1 MILLSD
7 RQKKILLR
15 LCESDN
21 GITMS
26 AIENSL
32 HISRRTV
39 YREFSELK
47 LYLQQHEV
55 SVRNANGLYRLDGS
69 ATALKGLQTELQGQN
84 EKMGLTAK
92 QRQDALACLLLLS
105 DEPLKI
111 FSLAVSLDVSE
122 GTIQRD
128 LKVVTAAL
136 KEYQVKIVSKK
147 AVGIETVGQEI
158 QIRLILCGILTSE
171 INEYEF
177 FEYLNSKDDYRP
189 HNFFLKLFPKDI
201 LLDCAKAL
209 KQATGAKLAHN
220 SDVQEVQLILIIAIS
235 VMRMTNNTIRKYK
248 VVDVGDLFKYRQ
260 RALEILGNFDG
271 KIKEKI
277 TTSEIDFIAI
287 QIKGLDYKLVKGD
300 WADNYDFQ
308 ISFNVKQLIQ
318 DVSETFHWNF
328 SRDTELFSRLVKHM
342 TFLLHNEGVKL
353 PNTRIKVLNNVS
365 VQYADLYHIL
375 QGALP
380 KIFGNYGFTET
391 EEQLILLYFAN
402 SYASTKSNYLS
413 ALVICPNGI
422 GTASILKS
430 RLRRELPELAEI
442 KIAKVSQLNE
452 IHPNHYDVILST
464 LNLPGFDWNYH
475 IVSPLLVGDE
485 IARIKSFINKFDL
498 EYRRKTVI
506 EGKAVRLE
514 EGQKRLTSLFDM
526 VSESKKLV
534 DHICLEQLD
543 NKNEKLEELLVQIL
557 DRVPAAVVE
566 DRKKIVHEMLKRV
579 EAAPVGIPNASI
591 SLVHATDKSVLS
603 PFFSVYELETPI
615 VMRAMDQN
623 AIYVKR
629 ILLMIGPAPMSDF
642 QNSLMGTISSA
653 IVMNNRYTEIFENG
667 NLDKIKNLVAA
678 QFMEQLD
685 FKRKR

>member
-1 MILLSD
+1 
-7 RQKKILLR
+7 
-15 LCESDN
+15 
-21 GITMS
+21 MS

-32 HISRRTV
+32 HISRRTI

-47 LYLQQHEV
+47 LYLQQHGL
-55 SVRNANGLYRLDGS
+55 SVQNADGHYRLSGPIRALDG
-69 ATALKGLQTELQGQN
+69 LRTELQGQN
-84 EKMGLTAK
+84 ERIELTAK

-105 DEPLKI
+105 DEPVKI

-128 LKVVTAAL
+128 LKVITAAL
-136 KEYQVKIVSKK
+136 KEYQVKVVPKK
-147 AVGIETVGQEI
+147 AVGIQTVGQET

-177 FEYLNSKDDYRP
+177 FEYLNSQNDYQP
-189 HNFFLKLFPKDI
+189 HNFFLKLCPKEI
-201 LLDCAKAL
+201 LLACAKAL
-209 KQATGAKLAHN
+209 KQATGSKLAHN

-235 VMRMTNNTIRKYK
+235 VIRMTNNTIRKYQ

-260 RALEILGNFDG
+260 RALEILNHFDSR
-271 KIKEKI
+271 IKEKI
-277 TTSEIDFIAI
+277 TTSEVDFIAI

-300 WADNYDFQ
+300 WAHNYDFQ

-318 DVSETFHWNF
+318 EVSETFHWNF
-328 SRDTELFSRLVKHM
+328 SRDTELFARLVKHM

-365 VQYADLYHIL
+365 VQYASLYQLL
-375 QGALP
+375 QGALA
-380 KIFGNYGFTET
+380 KVFTGYDFTET

-430 RLRRELPELAEI
+430 RLRREIPELAEI

-464 LNLPGFDWNYH
+464 LSLPGFDWNYH

-485 IARIKSFINKFDL
+485 IARIKSFINQFNL
-498 EYRRKTVI
+498 EYKRKTVR
-506 EGKAVRLE
+506 EGKMISLE
-514 EGQKRLTSLFDM
+514 EGQQRLEELFDM
-526 VSESKKLV
+526 TSESKMLV
-534 DHICLEQLD
+534 DQIRLEHL
-543 NKNEKLEELLVQIL
+543 NNNNEKLAELLVQVL
-557 DRVPAAVVE
+557 AKVPTAVVKE
-566 DRKKIVHEMLKRV
+566 PQQVVHEMLKRV
-579 EAAPVGIPNASI
+579 KAAPVGIPNASI
-591 SLVHATDKSVLS
+591 SLVHATDKSVLK
-603 PFFSVYELETPI
+603 PFFSVYELRAPLT
-615 VMRAMDQN
+615 MKAMDQTP
-623 AIYVKR
+623 IQVKR
-629 ILLMIGPAPMSDF
+629 ILLMIGPAPMTDF
-642 QNSLMGTISSA
+642 QNNLMGTISGA
-653 IVMNNRYTEIFENG
+653 IVMNNRYTAIFEKG
-667 NLDKIKNLVAA
+667 NVDKIKNLIAA
-678 QFMEQLD
+678 QFMEQLE

>member
-1 MILLSD
+1 M
-7 RQKKILLR
+7 R

-21 GITMS
+21 GIAMS
-26 AIENSL
+26 VIENSL
-32 HISRRTV
+32 HISRRTI

-47 LYLQQHEV
+47 LYLQQHGL
-55 SVRNANGLYRLDGS
+55 SVRNADGLYRLDGS
-69 ATALKGLQTELQGQN
+69 AAALSRLRTELQGQN
-84 EKMGLTAK
+84 ERMDLTAK
-92 QRQDALACLLLLS
+92 QRQDALACLLLMN
-105 DEPLKI
+105 DGPLKI

-136 KEYQVKIVSKK
+136 KEYQVKVVAKK
-147 AVGIETVGQEI
+147 AVGIEAVGQET

-177 FEYLNSKDDYRP
+177 FEYLNSKDDYQP

-201 LLDCAKAL
+201 LLACAQAL

-235 VMRMTNNTIRKYK
+235 VIRMANNTIKKYK
-248 VVDVGDLFKYRQ
+248 VIDVGDLFKYRQ
-260 RALEILGNFDG
+260 RALEILGNFDNR
-271 KIKEKI
+271 IKEKI

-300 WADNYDFQ
+300 WAHNYDFQ

-318 DVSETFHWNF
+318 EVSETFHWNF
-328 SRDTELFSRLVKHM
+328 SRDTELFARLVRHM

-365 VQYADLYHIL
+365 IQYAELYQIL
-375 QGALP
+375 RRALA
-380 KIFGNYGFTET
+380 KVFTSYGFTET

-413 ALVICPNGI
+413 ALVICPNGV

-430 RLRRELPELAEI
+430 RLRREIPELAEI

-464 LNLPGFDWNYH
+464 LNLPGFDWDYH

-485 IARIKSFINKFDL
+485 IARIKSFINKFDVK
-498 EYRRKTVI
+498 YKHKRVI
-506 EGKAVRLE
+506 ERKAVSLD
-514 EGQKRLTSLFDM
+514 EGQERLTALFEM
-526 VSESKKLV
+526 ASESKALV
-534 DHICLEQLD
+534 DRIGLERLT
-543 NKNEKLEELLVQIL
+543 NNGESLKELLVQIL
-557 DRVPAAVVE
+557 NKIPTAIAG
-566 DRKKIVHEMLKRV
+566 DRKQIVHEMLKRV
-579 EAAPVGIPNASI
+579 AVAPVGIPNASI
-591 SLVHATDKSVLS
+591 SLVHATDKSVLK
-603 PFFSVYELETPI
+603 PFFSVYELQSPI
-615 VMRAMDQN
+615 IMKAMDQTP
-623 AIYVKR
+623 IQVKR

-642 QNSLMGTISSA
+642 QNGLMGTISGA
-653 IVMNNRYTEIFENG
+653 IVMNNRYTAIFENG
-667 NLDKIKNLVAA
+667 TEDKIKNLVAA

>member
-1 MILLSD
+1 M
-7 RQKKILLR
+7 LR

-21 GITMS
+21 GIAMS

-32 HISRRTV
+32 HVSRRTV

-47 LYLQQHEV
+47 LYLQQHGV
-55 SVRNANGLYRLDGS
+55 SVQNANGLYRLDGS
-69 ATALKGLQTELQGQN
+69 ANALGNLQTELQGQS
-84 EKMGLTAK
+84 ERMDLTAK

-128 LKVVTAAL
+128 LKIVAAAL
-136 KEYQVKIVSKK
+136 REYQVNVVSRK
-147 AVGIETVGQEI
+147 AVGIEAVGQET

-177 FEYLNSKDDYRP
+177 FEYLNLKGDHHP
-189 HNFFLKLFPKDI
+189 QNFFLKLFPKDI
-201 LLDCAKAL
+201 LLACAKAL
-209 KQATGAKLAHN
+209 KQATGSRLERN

-235 VMRMTNNTIRKYK
+235 VVRMANNTIKKYK

-260 RALEILGNFDG
+260 RALEILENFDG

-375 QGALP
+375 QSALS
-380 KIFGNYGFTET
+380 KIFRNYDFTET

-402 SYASTKSNYLS
+402 SYASTRSNYLS

-430 RLRRELPELAEI
+430 RLRREIPELAEI

-485 IARIKSFINKFDL
+485 IARIKKFISKFDL
-498 EYRRKTVI
+498 EYKRKTVR
-506 EGKAVRLE
+506 EGKAIRLE

-526 VSESKKLV
+526 VSESKQLI
-534 DHICLEQLD
+534 DHICLEHLSND
-543 NKNEKLEELLVQIL
+543 DERLRDLLVRIL
-557 DRVPAAVVE
+557 NEVPATIVK
-566 DRKKIVHEMLKRV
+566 DRQQIVREMLKRV
-579 EAAPVGIPNASI
+579 KAAPVGIPNASI

-603 PFFSVYELETPI
+603 PFFSVYELEKPV
-615 VMRAMDQN
+615 VMKAMDQN
-623 AIYVKR
+623 SIHVKR
-629 ILLMIGPAPMSDF
+629 ILLMIGPAPMSEF

-653 IVMNNRYTEIFENG
+653 IVMNNRYTGIFENG
-667 NLDKIKNLVAA
+667 DLDNIKNLVAA